1 MYDAGVSV
9 VYVVPGSGGKVRNG
23 RPQGAVVSALSVGD
37 GKKVI

>member
-9 VYVVPGSGGKVRNG
+9 VCVVPDSGEKVRNG
-23 RPQGAVVSALSVGD
+23 CPQGAVVSALSVGD

>member
-9 VYVVPGSGGKVRNG
+9 VRVVPDSGGKVQNG
-23 RPQGAVVSALSVGD
+23 RPQGAVVSAPVGD